1 MKAGVLI
8 VSNDKTVFDFIKP
21 KLVLLRSSDTVYES
35 DYNDA
40 LDSIVKRSPAIV
52 ILHCGYDL
60 HAFTELAKKINKPLI
75 AFFDEPDTEY
85 LLTACDC
92 GISDFFTRKS
102 APEEILVRVMF
113 LLKNRVQK
121 EKLETGYDILKI
133 NGIVDAAGFYTN
145 AEKIFPYFMER
156 FDYGTFIIL
165 SSAKEDLSLDIAEL
179 LRESDIKC
187 CGYGNIYYIFMPD
200 TDIDGAV
207 AVVRKIS
214 NISGSAGFHAG
225 ICSHYG
231 NKEFN
236 VINNILENAL
246 NVAVGTNKEYIIIDE
261 NLTPAGGN
269 WIEKINTNKK
279 NFKLFKQE
287 FNKMLELVLTP
298 VFYQM
303 QTKYETKLM
312 NTKIYHNI
320 TPEVSV
326 FKIMGEYFDSEFR
339 VKSSGFSAVNI
350 EIIHN
355 TKEKRITIDIND
367 LEPKTLEVLLE
378 EFIEEHKMY
387 MEELC

>member
-8 VSNDKTVFDFIKP
+8 VSNDKTVFDFIRP
-21 KLVLLRSSDTVYES
+21 KLVLLRNNDAVYECN
-35 DYNDA
+35 YADA
-40 LDSIVKRSPAIV
+40 EESISGLNPQIV

-60 HAFTELAKKINKPLI
+60 HGFTNLAKKIDTPLI
-75 AFFDEPDTEY
+75 ACFDDFNPEY

-92 GISDFFTRKS
+92 GISDFFTKKS
-102 APEEILVRVMF
+102 SPEEILARVMF
-113 LLKNRVQK
+113 LLKNRNVK
-121 EKLETGYDILKI
+121 EKQNSEFDILKE
-133 NGIVDAAGFYTN
+133 NGIVDAYGFYTN
-145 AEKIFPYFMER
+145 PAKVFPYFLGKH
-156 FDYGTFIIL
+156 DYGTFILL
-165 SSAKEDLSLDIAEL
+165 SSGVKDLRSTIAEC
-179 LRESDIKC
+179 LRESDVRAS
-187 CGYGNIYYIFMPD
+187 GYGNICYIFMPD
-200 TDIDGAV
+200 TDIDGSV
-207 AVVRKIS
+207 AVLKKIS
-214 NISGSAGFHAG
+214 VNAADVHAG

-231 NKEFN
+231 NKEFSQ
-236 VINNILENAL
+236 INNILENAL
-246 NVAVGTNKEYIIIDE
+246 NVATGSNKEYIIIDD
-261 NLTPAGGN
+261 NLTPSGN
-269 WIEKINTNKK
+269 WIEKISTGKK

-287 FNKMLELVLTP
+287 FNKMLEQVLTP

-303 QTKYETKLM
+303 QAKYEQKLY
-312 NTKIYHNI
+312 NSKFFHNI

-339 VKSSGFSAVNI
+339 VKSSGFSAVSI